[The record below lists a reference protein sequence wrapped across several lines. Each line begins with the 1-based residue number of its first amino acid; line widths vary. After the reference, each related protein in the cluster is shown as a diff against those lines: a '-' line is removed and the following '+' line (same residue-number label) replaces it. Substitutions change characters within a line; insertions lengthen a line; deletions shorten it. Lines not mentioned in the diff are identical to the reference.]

1 VIGRAIWRT
10 GACQS
15 EEKKIEKNNEVC
27 GNFSVSVFSLFF
39 QVENLQKSLKHVGSH
54 DSSLTIQN
62 KLQQVRE
69 LEEEVSKHF
78 QTLFFH
84 RILVVSPVKTSC
96 P

>member
-1 VIGRAIWRT
+1 VPFGGLEPAKV
-10 GACQS
+10 
-15 EEKKIEKNNEVC
+15 KKKKSKNNEVC

-69 LEEEVSKHF
+69 LEEEVRKHF
-78 QTLFFH
+78 QTLFFTAY
-84 RILVVSPVKTSC
+84 S
-96 P
+96 